1 MFKVYHPN
9 NGNAR
14 WTDKMKSYEYQQKI
28 EKILSPNRRRFIN
41 IIGEYIME
49 CQSLNLIAVGAG
61 ILFWKLLQGFKMESH
76 IPEVFWM
83 TLMAIQYSR
92 INVFLRS
99 HIPKIITN
107 VSERKE
113 YCMALVSV

>member
-1 MFKVYHPN
+1 VTLKKIKEPNPEDIPKIKHNYEMFKVYHPN

-61 ILFWKLLQGFKMESH
+61 ILYWKLLHVNFF
-76 IPEVFWM
+76 P
-83 TLMAIQYSR
+83 
-92 INVFLRS
+92 
-99 HIPKIITN
+99 
-107 VSERKE
+107 
-113 YCMALVSV
+113 